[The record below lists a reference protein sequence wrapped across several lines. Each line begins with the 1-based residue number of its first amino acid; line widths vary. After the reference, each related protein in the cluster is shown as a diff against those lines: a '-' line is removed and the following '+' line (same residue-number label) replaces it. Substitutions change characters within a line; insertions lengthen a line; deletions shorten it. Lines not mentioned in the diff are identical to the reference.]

1 MFSILGLMGN
11 GARYSQE
18 LYDLRGSALV
28 SCKAVMRRTARN
40 LVFTLSTAL
49 ALMGIEQPRGLKGGK
64 SSNCLYAV
72 VGGNSERTHLKGVCF
87 VIWGVELDTVFVD
100 HGRVECAAPVYVWA
114 MYSTRL
120 SLEELIALGDSM
132 MRRDGRVR
140 RACLEDFRAML
151 NRLRECVGQGG
162 RKRAVRG
169 IRNME
174 MALRAMREG
183 TDSSQESRTRI
194 ALMKYGLPCPEV
206 NYLVRDEKTG
216 RVFLLDMAYPEWKV
230 VVEYDGGH
238 HAGQWLADS
247 ERRKRIE
254 DMGWLYVQA
263 TKLDLGDEDR
273 ERELAERVASRIRER
288 NPQLAKLCGRMTM
301 EQVLDRRRR

>member
-1 MFSILGLMGN
+1 MGN

-18 LYDLRGSALV
+18 LHDLRGSALV
-28 SCKAVMRRTARN
+28 SCKAAMRRTARN

-49 ALMGIEQPRGLKGGK
+49 ALMGIEQPREPGDGRC
-64 SSNCLYAV
+64 SDCLYVV
-72 VGGNSERTHLKGVCF
+72 VGGNSGRTHLKGVCF
-87 VIWGVELDTVFVD
+87 VIWGVELDTEFVD
-100 HGRVECAAPVYVWA
+100 HGRIECAAPVYVWA
-114 MYSTRL
+114 MYSARL

-151 NRLRECVGQGG
+151 NRLRECAEQSG

-174 MALRAMREG
+174 LALRAMREG
-183 TDSSQESRTRI
+183 TDSSQETRTRL

-206 NYLVRDEKTG
+206 NYLIRDEKTG

-238 HAGQWLADS
+238 HAGQWLSDS

-263 TKLDLGDEDR
+263 TKLDLGDEER
-273 ERELAERVASRIRER
+273 ERELAERVASRIREC
-288 NPQLAKLCGRMTM
+288 NPRLAKLCDRMTM